1 MNCLIVEDEKIA
13 AERLSKLIKEY
24 DAEIEILA
32 ITQSII
38 KSVEWFNT
46 HITPDL
52 VFMDI
57 QLSDGLSFEIF
68 EQVESNFPVI
78 FTTAY
83 DEYALKA
90 FKHNSIDYLLK
101 PISPDELR
109 TAIDKYRAQTKT
121 TPYPQHVFDTVLHT
135 LTRKYKSKFLI
146 KVGEHLRVIP
156 INDIQCFYSMEKSVF
171 LQNQQ
176 GRDYAVNYS
185 LDQLEELL
193 DPEKFYRINRRYIVA
208 FESIQDIIS
217 YSNSRLLLKL
227 ETNSSDDLIVSR
239 ERVQKFRQWLE
250 E

>member
-1 MNCLIVEDEKIA
+1 MKCLIVEDEKVA
-13 AERLSKLIKEY
+13 AERLKKLILDY
-24 DAEIEILA
+24 DPGIVILDV
-32 ITQSII
+32 TQSIT

-46 HITPDL
+46 HAEPDL

-68 EQVESNFPVI
+68 EQIESKFPVI

-83 DEYALKA
+83 DEYALRA

-101 PISPDELR
+101 PISPEELK
-109 TAIDKYRAQTKT
+109 TAIDKFRAQKSGT
-121 TPYPQHVFDTVLHT
+121 YPQHVFDSMLQSMTQ
-135 LTRKYKSKFLI
+135 KYKSKFLI

-156 INDIQCFYSMEKSVF
+156 IVDVQCFYSMEKAVF
-171 LQNQQ
+171 LQNRQ

-193 DPEKFYRINRRYIVA
+193 DPEKFYRVNRKYIIA
-208 FESIQDIIS
+208 FNSIKDIIS
-217 YSNSRLLLKL
+217 YSNSRLLLQL
-227 ETNSSDDLIVSR
+227 ENNNSDDLIVSR

>member
-1 MNCLIVEDEKIA
+1 MKCLIVEDEKVA
-13 AERLSKLIKEY
+13 AERLVKLINQC
-24 DAEIEILA
+24 DAGIEILGV
-32 ITQSII
+32 TQSIT
-38 KSVEWFNT
+38 KSVEWFRS
-46 HITPDL
+46 HPEPDL

-68 EQVESNFPVI
+68 EQIESRFPII

-101 PISPDELR
+101 PISPNELK
-109 TAIDKYRAQTKT
+109 TAIEKFKAQKSAVA
-121 TPYPQHVFDTVLHT
+121 YPQHVFDSMLQSMTQ
-135 LTRKYKSKFLI
+135 KFKSKFLI

-156 INDIQCFYSMEKSVF
+156 TGDIQCFYSMEKAVF
-171 LQNQQ
+171 LQNRQ

-193 DPEKFYRINRRYIVA
+193 DPEKFYRINRRYIIA
-208 FESIQDIIS
+208 FDCIKDIIS

-227 ETNSSDDLIVSR
+227 ETNNSDDMIVSR
-239 ERVQKFRQWLE
+239 DRVQKFRQWLE